1 MDANQSVL
9 VHFIKEMLRKHRTHT
24 SHTTHTA
31 HTMHT
36 TSHTTTHTALLQRGA
51 KLLWRN
57 YFRYA
62 DAEDQTTSLLEP
74 LSAVV
79 ARLCQD
85 LQKDTEEMRCIRA
98 YGDRFG
104 LPLIKN

>member
-24 SHTTHTA
+24 SHTT
-31 HTMHT
+31 
-36 TSHTTTHTALLQRGA
+36 THTALLQRGA

-62 DAEDQTTSLLEP
+62 DTEDQTTSLLEP

-79 ARLCQD
+79 ARLYQD

>member
-9 VHFIKEMLRKHRTHT
+9 VHFIKEMLRQHRTHT
-24 SHTTHTA
+24 SHTA
-31 HTMHT
+31 Y
-36 TSHTTTHTALLQRGA
+36 TTHTALLQRGA

-62 DAEDQTTSLLEP
+62 DAEDQTTSILEP

-98 YGDRFG
+98 YGARFG

>member
-9 VHFIKEMLRKHRTHT
+9 VHFIKEMLRQHRTHT
-24 SHTTHTA
+24 SHTA
-31 HTMHT
+31 H
-36 TSHTTTHTALLQRGA
+36 TTHTALLQRGA

-62 DAEDQTTSLLEP
+62 DAEDQTTSILEP